1 MWEFIDKAVYINLDH
16 REDRRQIMKKFFEE
30 GKIPEEKVERFSAIK
45 HDVGIV
51 GCVMSHISILKK
63 AKEQNWK
70 SVLIL
75 EDDLQWTDF
84 DSKYPELKDL
94 VSSQSWDVCM
104 LGGVYLE
111 HNLPKIRMAVCTNAY
126 IVQSHY
132 YDTLLDNFETGLK
145 KKLDVKLTFLRFPV
159 LHHSTKMKMVNDE
172 INSRNQFNV
181 DTYWF
186 KLQEKDNWIA
196 VEPMF
201 EQLTTFSDIF
211 KDFLVHPEKNYVIR
225 QSDLQYFYDL
235 KKVMDL

>member
-1 MWEFIDKAVYINLDH
+1 
-16 REDRRQIMKKFFEE
+16 
-30 GKIPEEKVERFSAIK
+30 
-45 HDVGIV
+45 
-51 GCVMSHISILKK
+51 
-63 AKEQNWK
+63 
-70 SVLIL
+70 
-75 EDDLQWTDF
+75 
-84 DSKYPELKDL
+84 
-94 VSSQSWDVCM
+94 
-104 LGGVYLE
+104 
-111 HNLPKIRMAVCTNAY
+111 
-126 IVQSHY
+126 
-132 YDTLLDNFETGLK
+132 
-145 KKLDVKLTFLRFPV
+145 
-159 LHHSTKMKMVNDE
+159 MVIDE